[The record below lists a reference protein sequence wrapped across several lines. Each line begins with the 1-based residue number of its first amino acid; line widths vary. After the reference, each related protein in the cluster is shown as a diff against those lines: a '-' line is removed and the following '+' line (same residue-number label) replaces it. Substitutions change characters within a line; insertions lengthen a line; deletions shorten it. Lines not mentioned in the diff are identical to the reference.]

1 LAEKGSSEMAQRLI
15 LKQLVLCCTIAFSAY
30 LAAQSV
36 DTIVTVQ
43 RKAGNTDAIQGENVL
58 VFEGGKR
65 APITVW
71 KPFTG
76 SNAAL
81 QLLIL
86 IDDSSAGGLSNQLN
100 DIRTFIQKLPDTTQV
115 GVGYMLNGGATMA
128 QNFTKDHELAAKSLR
143 MPQSIRGGG
152 SPYFTMSQ
160 VAKQWPSEGTSGRRE
175 VLMITDGVDRYGGVA
190 FNSNNPNVSAAI
202 RDAQRA
208 NIVVFSIYWR
218 GAGALDA
225 DPAVVSSGQ
234 NYLSQLTTD
243 TGGKSLYWGTGNPV
257 SVVPFLEELNGILV
271 NQYELG
277 FKAHAKPQYGL
288 VSLRLKMETPGI
300 KLIYPAMVPVSQ

>member
-1 LAEKGSSEMAQRLI
+1 MAHRLI
-15 LKQLVLCCTIAFSAY
+15 LKRLVLCCTMVFTTY

-65 APITVW
+65 SPITVW

-76 SNAAL
+76 SNAPL

-86 IDDSSAGGLSNQLN
+86 IDDSSAGGLSGQLN
-100 DIRTFIQKLPDTTQV
+100 DIRAFIQKLPDTTQV
-115 GVGYMLNGGATMA
+115 GIGYMLNGGANMV
-128 QNFTKDHELAAKSLR
+128 QNFTKDHEMAAKSLR
-143 MPQSIRGGG
+143 MPQSVRGGG

-160 VAKQWPSEGTSGRRE
+160 VAKQWQVDGTGVRHE
-175 VLMITDGVDRYGGVA
+175 VLMITDGVDRYGGLA
-190 FNSNNPNVSAAI
+190 FNSSNPNVSAAI

-208 NIVVFSIYWR
+208 NIIVYSIYWR

-243 TGGKSLYWGTGNPV
+243 TGGKSLYWGTVNPV
-257 SVVPFLEELNGILV
+257 SLVPFLADLNGILM

-277 FKAHAKPQYGL
+277 FNAHTKPQYGL

-300 KLIYPAMVPVSQ
+300 KLVYPAMVPVKE

>member
-1 LAEKGSSEMAQRLI
+1 MAQRLI
-15 LKQLVLCCTIAFSAY
+15 SKLLILCCTFTFSSY

-36 DTIVTVQ
+36 HTIVTVQ
-43 RKAGNTDAIQGENVL
+43 RKAGNTDPIQGENVL

-65 APITVW
+65 APITLW
-71 KPFTG
+71 RPFTG
-76 SNAAL
+76 SNAGL
-81 QLLIL
+81 QLMIL
-86 IDDSSAGGLSNQLN
+86 IDDTSASGLSGQLD
-100 DIRTFIQKLPDTTQV
+100 DIRAFIQKLPDTTQV
-115 GVGYMLNGGATMA
+115 AVGYMLNGTANFV
-128 QNFTKDHELAAKSLR
+128 QNFTRDHNAAAKSLR
-143 MPQSIRGGG
+143 LPQSIRGGG

-160 VAKQWPSEGTSGRRE
+160 VARQWPAEAASGRRE
-175 VLMITDGVDRYGGVA
+175 VLMITDGVDRYGGLQ

-208 NIVVFSIYWR
+208 NIVVYSIYWR
-218 GAGALDA
+218 GSGALDL

-257 SVVPFLEELNGILV
+257 SLVPFLADLNGILM

-277 FKAHAKPQYGL
+277 FTAHSKPQYGL
-288 VSLRLKMETPGI
+288 ISLRLKMETPGV
-300 KLIYPAMVPVSQ
+300 KLIYPSSVPAGQ

>member
-1 LAEKGSSEMAQRLI
+1 MGYSGMAQRFV
-15 LKQLVLCCTIAFSAY
+15 LKQLVLCCTIAFGTS
-30 LAAQSV
+30 LVAQSV
-36 DTIVTVQ
+36 HTIVTIQ
-43 RKAGNTDAIQGENVL
+43 RKAGNTDPIQGENVL

-65 APITVW
+65 TPITVW

-86 IDDSSAGGLSNQLN
+86 IDDTSAGGLSGQLN
-100 DIRTFIQKLPDTTQV
+100 DIRAFIQKLPDTTMV
-115 GVGYMLNGGATMA
+115 GVGYMLNGGAMMA

-160 VAKQWPSEGTSGRRE
+160 VAKQWPAEGASGRRE
-175 VLMITDGVDRYGGVA
+175 VLMITDGVDRYGGLE

-202 RDAQRA
+202 RDAQRG
-208 NIVVFSIYWR
+208 NIVVYSIYWR
-218 GAGALDA
+218 GAGALAA
-225 DPAVVSSGQ
+225 DPAVVSAGQ

-243 TGGKSLYWGTGNPV
+243 TGGKSLYWGAGNPV
-257 SVVPFLEELNGILV
+257 SLVPFLQDLNGILM

-277 FKAHAKPQYGL
+277 FNSHTKPQNGL
-288 VSLRLKMETPGI
+288 VSLRLKMETSGI
-300 KLIYPAMVPVSQ
+300 KLIYPTMVPVSQ

>member
-1 LAEKGSSEMAQRLI
+1 MAYR
-15 LKQLVLCCTIAFSAY
+15 LVLSRLVLGCSFLISTFA
-30 LAAQSV
+30 AAQNV

-43 RKAGNTDAIQGENVL
+43 RKAGNTDPIQKDNVL

-71 KPFTG
+71 KPYAG
-76 SNAAL
+76 ADDAL

-86 IDDSSAGGLSNQLN
+86 IDDSSAGSLSGQIN
-100 DIRTFIQKLPDTTQV
+100 DIRSFIQKLPASTEV
-115 GVGYMLNGGATMA
+115 AIGYMLNGGANMV
-128 QNFTKDHELAAKSLR
+128 QNFTRDHEAAAKSLR
-143 MPQSIRGGG
+143 LPQSIRGGG
-152 SPYFTMSQ
+152 SPYYTMSEM
-160 VAKQWPSEGTSGRRE
+160 AKQWKAQAGVRHE
-175 VLMITDGVDRYGGVA
+175 VLMITDGVDRYGGLE

-225 DPAVVSSGQ
+225 DPSVVSAGQ

-243 TGGKSLYWGTGNPV
+243 TGGKSLYWGVVNPV
-257 SVVPFLEELNGILV
+257 SLVPFLQDLNRILM

-277 FKAHAKPQYGL
+277 FVSHSKPQYGL
-288 VSLRLKMETPGI
+288 VSLRLKMETSGI
-300 KLIYPAMVPVSQ
+300 KLIYPAMVPVTQ